1 MTPCSVSRFCAA
13 LTAAPVLSASLA
25 AARQPRIS
33 EPFHVVSLW
42 SEEMIEYLTGARQQA
57 CDGPNA
63 VTCTRINQGVC
74 DAVNYVAFGTASREG
89 ARKHLPL
96 ERGSRQTETSNPVS
110 FTLLV
115 QNAGYDFVTHVH
127 RIDSPDEAAIE
138 FMFDC
143 GGLEGCPGGRLRAGA
158 VRRIELH
165 AFEGA
170 LTADLTRAARVDS
183 GGTIVVPLDA
193 ALRKSLF
200 AGSPPIYRT
209 RVVAECFAVR
219 VPPIE
224 WKLPVHESPAADAR
238 KLGAIV
244 ARVRPAEG
252 LEYVYQPETGPGIP
266 FDPDWVQAD
275 TGYTYLMEQTILDR
289 REGWVQ
295 LPPRPFP
302 RAVWLQIPFRPRF
315 DGDTRP
321 GVSRVELGP
330 VYELSK
336 NVKARPT
343 NGTGVTVFQRG
354 NVVVLAVKGRAL
366 EIRREEPYDSPCEEP
381 LKEEPKVKPQTYLVE
396 AEELYD
402 ADLHLQLQPAYPRGC

>member
-1 MTPCSVSRFCAA
+1 LCAA
-13 LTAAPVLSASLA
+13 LTAALVLSASLA
-25 AARQPRIS
+25 ARQRIS
-33 EPFHVVSLW
+33 MPFQVVSLW
-42 SEEMIEYLTGARQQA
+42 SDEMIEYLTGARQQA
-57 CDGPNA
+57 CSGSNA
-63 VTCTRINQGVC
+63 VRCTRINPGVC
-74 DAVNYVAFGTASREG
+74 DAVTYLAFGSASREA
-89 ARKHLPL
+89 ARTPL
-96 ERGSRQTETSNPVS
+96 SLARQTETSHPVS

-115 QNAGYDFVTHVH
+115 QNASYNFVTHVH

-143 GGLEGCPGGRLRAGA
+143 GGLEGCPGGRLRAGT

-165 AFEGA
+165 ALDGA
-170 LTADLTRAARVDS
+170 VTADLTRAARVDS
-183 GGTIVVPLDA
+183 AGTIVVALDA
-193 ALRKSLF
+193 AVRKSLF

-238 KLGAIV
+238 RLGAII
-244 ARVRPAEG
+244 ARVKPAEG
-252 LEYVYQPETGPGIP
+252 LQYVYQPETGPEIA

-289 REGWVQ
+289 RDEWVQ
-295 LPPRPFP
+295 LPPRPFAS
-302 RAVWLQIPFRPRF
+302 AVWLQIPFRPRF

-321 GVSRVELGP
+321 GVSGVRLGP

-336 NVKARPT
+336 DVKTRTT
-343 NGTGVTVFQRG
+343 NGTGVTVFERG
-354 NVVVLAVKGRAL
+354 NLVVLAIRGRTL

-381 LKEEPKVKPQTYLVE
+381 LKEEPRVKPQTYLVE

-402 ADLHLQLQPAYPRGC
+402 ANLHLQLQPAYPKGC

>member
-1 MTPCSVSRFCAA
+1 MTPSSVSRFGAA
-13 LTAAPVLSASLA
+13 LATGLVLLTSLVG
-25 AARQPRIS
+25 ARQPRIR

-42 SEEMIEYLTGARQQA
+42 SDEMIEYLTGSKQQA
-57 CDGPNA
+57 CSGPDG
-63 VTCTRINQGVC
+63 VRCTRINPGVC
-74 DAVNYVAFGTASREG
+74 DAVTYVAFGTGSREG
-89 ARKHLPL
+89 AGKHPSLN
-96 ERGSRQTETSNPVS
+96 RQIETANPVS
-110 FTLLV
+110 FALLV
-115 QNAGYDFVTHVH
+115 QNASYDFFSHVH

-143 GGLEGCPGGRLRAGA
+143 GGLDGCPGGRLRAGT
-158 VRRIELH
+158 VRRIELG
-165 AFEGA
+165 AIEGP

-183 GGTIVVPLDA
+183 RGTIVVPLDA
-193 ALRKSLF
+193 ALRESLF
-200 AGSPPIYRT
+200 AGSAPIYRM

-224 WKLPVHESPAADAR
+224 WKLPVYESPTADAR

-244 ARVRPAEG
+244 ARVRPAEA
-252 LEYVYQPETGPGIP
+252 LEHVYQPETGPEIP

-289 REGWVQ
+289 RGEWVQ

-302 RAVWLQIPFRPRF
+302 RAVWLQIPFHPRF

-321 GVSRVELGP
+321 GVSGVELGP

-336 NVKARPT
+336 NVKARLT
-343 NGTGVTVFQRG
+343 NGSGVTVFDRG
-354 NVVVLAVKGRAL
+354 NVVVLAVRGRAL
-366 EIRREEPYDSPCEEP
+366 VIRSEEPYDSPCEQP

-402 ADLHLQLQPAYPRGC
+402 ADLHLQLQPAYPKGC